1 MRRHWAFGVVLAA
14 GLALRVAALVA
25 YQPALVY
32 LDSARYLGADQRG
45 LDPLGY
51 SYLLLRPVLLAD
63 GGLAGA
69 GIAGV
74 AAVQHA
80 LGLAMAVCLYL
91 LAMRLGAARWLAVLA
106 AAPVLLDAYQ
116 VQAEQMIMPDV
127 LFEALIVAAV
137 TVLLWRP
144 DPGLARL
151 AGAAA
156 LLGVSATV
164 RQVGEVL
171 ALPLLGY
178 ALAPL
183 GSHGERGEASPR
195 SKHWKQRGTRAAA
208 ALAVFAL
215 PVVGY
220 MALSATVLGNGFRL
234 SNMDDAYLYGRMA
247 HAADCATL
255 RLPAYER
262 PLCPSPNTAAG
273 LGVDGLA
280 TDPHSAVFTYR
291 PPAGVT
297 RGAATA
303 RFDEAVLT
311 QQPLRVAGD
320 VAKDAIKVFALT
332 RDTARGDP
340 PVSRWQFPVAYPVYS
355 AADDTML
362 DAARP
367 RVVAPLADA
376 LRAYQLHGG
385 FTPGPLLLAFLF
397 FGTMG
402 GFFLRRHRT
411 AALACVLVTGLAA
424 AALLGADLYEF
435 SWRYQ
440 LPALVTL
447 PLAGTVGFAGFTRGG
462 SGGSSPPEP
471 AGHNEP
477 VHTDPENLDALAE
490 PEIRT
495 LSSSVVYTDNWI
507 RLRRDDIERRDGS
520 RGTYAFVER
529 RDFALVIPAEN
540 GGFHLVEEYRYPV
553 GRRSWSFPQG
563 GFPHG
568 VTGTAD
574 ELARMELAQ
583 ETGLRAR
590 RLTHLGSLTA
600 GHGLTSQYGDYF
612 VATDLEQGPPDPEPE
627 ELGIRQAWVTR
638 DEFET
643 MVCDTRITDDST
655 LAGYALL
662 LLAER
667 RGDVVIR

>member
-1 MRRHWAFGVVLAA
+1 VIKRVRHWPFGVVLAA
-14 GLALRVAALVA
+14 GLVLRVAALIA

-51 SYLLLRPVLLAD
+51 SYLLLRPVLLASGGEAG
-63 GGLAGA
+63 GGLAV
-69 GIAGV
+69 V

-91 LAMRLGAARWLAVLA
+91 LATRLGAGRWLAVLA

-116 VQAEQMIMPDV
+116 VQAEQMIMPDAA
-127 LFEALIVAAV
+127 FEALIVAAV

-164 RQVGEVL
+164 RQVGELL

-178 ALAPL
+178 ALLGAPPGFIGGDR
-183 GSHGERGEASPR
+183 GSSPR
-195 SKHWKQRGTRAAA
+195 GKHWHERGTRAAA

-215 PVVGY
+215 PVAGY
-220 MALSATVLGNGFRL
+220 MALSAAVLGNGFRL
-234 SNMDDAYLYGRMA
+234 SNMDDAYLYGRVA

-262 PLCPSPNTAAG
+262 PLCPSPDTAAD

-280 TDPHSAVFTYR
+280 TDPRSAVFSYR
-291 PPAGVT
+291 PPAGVS

-303 RFDEAVLT
+303 RFDGAVLT

-320 VAKDAIKVFALT
+320 VAEDAIKVFALT
-332 RDTARGDP
+332 RDTAHGDP
-340 PVSRWQFPVAYPVYS
+340 PVSRWQFQTTYPVYG
-355 AADDTML
+355 AADDRVLGRT
-362 DAARP
+362 RP

-385 FTPGPLLLAFLF
+385 FTPGPLLLAFLLS
-397 FGTMG
+397 GTMG

-447 PLAGTVGFAGFTRGG
+447 PLGGVLGVSLCTRFAVTRRSDGAGTMNRWTLIERIATPWQNRRSGRSRAASSTPTTG
-462 SGGSSPPEP
+462 SGCAATTSS
-471 AGHNEP
+471 AAM
-477 VHTDPENLDALAE
+477 D
-490 PEIRT
+490 
-495 LSSSVVYTDNWI
+495 
-507 RLRRDDIERRDGS
+507 
-520 RGTYAFVER
+520 
-529 RDFALVIPAEN
+529 PAE
-540 GGFHLVEEYRYPV
+540 RTP
-553 GRRSWSFPQG
+553 S
-563 GFPHG
+563 
-568 VTGTAD
+568 
-574 ELARMELAQ
+574 
-583 ETGLRAR
+583 
-590 RLTHLGSLTA
+590 
-600 GHGLTSQYGDYF
+600 
-612 VATDLEQGPPDPEPE
+612 
-627 ELGIRQAWVTR
+627 
-638 DEFET
+638 
-643 MVCDTRITDDST
+643 
-655 LAGYALL
+655 
-662 LLAER
+662 
-667 RGDVVIR
+667 

>member
-1 MRRHWAFGVVLAA
+1 VITRRWEARPAAERGQALTATARYRTLARRHWAFGVVLAA

-51 SYLLLRPVLLAD
+51 SYLLLRPVLRAD
-63 GGLAGA
+63 GGLAGGGLA
-69 GIAGV
+69 GGLAGV

-91 LAMRLGAARWLAVLA
+91 LATRLGAARWLAVLA

-151 AGAAA
+151 VAAAA

-178 ALAPL
+178 ALASAPTGVVAGRGGRE
-183 GSHGERGEASPR
+183 GSSPR
-195 SKHWKQRGTRAAA
+195 SKPGLQRASRAAV

-220 MALSATVLGNGFRL
+220 MALSAAVLGTGFRL
-234 SNMDDAYLYGRMA
+234 SNMDDAYLYGRTA

-255 RLPAYER
+255 RLPGFER

-303 RFDEAVLT
+303 QFDEAVLT

-320 VAKDAIKVFALT
+320 IAKDAIKVFALT
-332 RDTARGDP
+332 RDTDRGDP
-340 PVSRWQFPVAYPVYS
+340 PVSRWQFQVAYPLNSAVYS

-362 DAARP
+362 AAARP

-385 FTPGPLLLAFLF
+385 FTSGPLLLAFLF

-402 GFFLRRHRT
+402 GFSLRRHRT
-411 AALACVLVTGLAA
+411 AALACILLTGLAA

-447 PLAGTVGFAGFTRGG
+447 PLAGGLGVAGFIRRVRGASPRERSQ
-462 SGGSSPPEP
+462 SGGRNPQ
-471 AGHNEP
+471 
-477 VHTDPENLDALAE
+477 
-490 PEIRT
+490 
-495 LSSSVVYTDNWI
+495 
-507 RLRRDDIERRDGS
+507 
-520 RGTYAFVER
+520 
-529 RDFALVIPAEN
+529 
-540 GGFHLVEEYRYPV
+540 V
-553 GRRSWSFPQG
+553 G
-563 GFPHG
+563 
-568 VTGTAD
+568 
-574 ELARMELAQ
+574 
-583 ETGLRAR
+583 
-590 RLTHLGSLTA
+590 
-600 GHGLTSQYGDYF
+600 
-612 VATDLEQGPPDPEPE
+612 
-627 ELGIRQAWVTR
+627 
-638 DEFET
+638 
-643 MVCDTRITDDST
+643 
-655 LAGYALL
+655 
-662 LLAER
+662 
-667 RGDVVIR
+667 

>member
-1 MRRHWAFGVVLAA
+1 MITRQREPRPAAERGQALTATARYRTLARRHWAFGVVLAA

-51 SYLLLRPVLLAD
+51 SYLLLRPVLRAD
-63 GGLAGA
+63 GGL
-69 GIAGV
+69 AGV

-91 LAMRLGAARWLAVLA
+91 LATRLGAARWLAVLA

-151 AGAAA
+151 ADAAA

-178 ALAPL
+178 ALA
-183 GSHGERGEASPR
+183 GGRN
-195 SKHWKQRGTRAAA
+195 WKQRGSRAAVA
-208 ALAVFAL
+208 VAVFAL

-220 MALSATVLGNGFRL
+220 MALSAAVLGTGFRL
-234 SNMDDAYLYGRMA
+234 SNMDDAYLYGRTA

-255 RLPAYER
+255 RLPGYER
-262 PLCPSPNTAAG
+262 SLCPSPSTAAG

-320 VAKDAIKVFALT
+320 IAKDAIKVFALT
-332 RDTARGDP
+332 RNTARGDP
-340 PVSRWQFPVAYPVYS
+340 PVSRWQFQVAYPLNSAVYS

-362 DAARP
+362 AAARP

-385 FTPGPLLLAFLF
+385 FTSGPLLLAFLF
-397 FGTMG
+397 SGTMG
-402 GFFLRRHRT
+402 GFSLRRHRT
-411 AALACVLVTGLAA
+411 AALACILVTGLAA

-447 PLAGTVGFAGFTRGG
+447 PLAGAAGAATCIRFAVTRRSDEAGTMNRCTLIRKTSTPWQNRRSERSRAASSTPTTG
-462 SGGSSPPEP
+462 SGCAATTSS
-471 AGHNEP
+471 AA
-477 VHTDPENLDALAE
+477 TDP
-490 PEIRT
+490 
-495 LSSSVVYTDNWI
+495 
-507 RLRRDDIERRDGS
+507 
-520 RGTYAFVER
+520 
-529 RDFALVIPAEN
+529 
-540 GGFHLVEEYRYPV
+540 
-553 GRRSWSFPQG
+553 
-563 GFPHG
+563 
-568 VTGTAD
+568 
-574 ELARMELAQ
+574 
-583 ETGLRAR
+583 
-590 RLTHLGSLTA
+590 
-600 GHGLTSQYGDYF
+600 
-612 VATDLEQGPPDPEPE
+612 
-627 ELGIRQAWVTR
+627 
-638 DEFET
+638 
-643 MVCDTRITDDST
+643 
-655 LAGYALL
+655 
-662 LLAER
+662 AER
-667 RGDVVIR
+667 TPS

>member
-1 MRRHWAFGVVLAA
+1 VITWLREARPAAGRHWAFGVVLAA
-14 GLALRVAALVA
+14 GLALRLAALVA

-32 LDSARYLGADQRG
+32 LDSARYLGADQHG

-51 SYLLLRPVLLAD
+51 GYLLLRPILRAD
-63 GGLAGA
+63 GGLAG
-69 GIAGV
+69 GGLAGV

-80 LGLAMAVCLYL
+80 LGLAMGICLYL
-91 LAMRLGAARWLAVLA
+91 LATRLGAARGLAVLA

-178 ALAPL
+178 ALADA
-183 GSHGERGEASPR
+183 RD
-195 SKHWKQRGTRAAA
+195 WKQRGTRAAA
-208 ALAVFAL
+208 ALAVFAV
-215 PVVGY
+215 PVAGY
-220 MALSATVLGNGFRL
+220 MALSAAVLGTGFRL

-262 PLCPSPNTAAG
+262 PLCPSPDTAAG

-280 TDPHSAVFTYR
+280 TDPRSAVFTYR
-291 PPAGVT
+291 PPAGMS

-303 RFDEAVLT
+303 QFDRAVLT
-311 QQPLRVAGD
+311 QQPLRVASD
-320 VAKDAIKVFALT
+320 VATDAIKVFALT

-340 PVSRWQFPVAYPVYS
+340 PVSRWQFQVAYPVYS

-362 DAARP
+362 GSARP
-367 RVVAPLADA
+367 RIVAPLADA

-385 FTPGPLLLAFLF
+385 FTPGPLLLAFLLS
-397 FGTMG
+397 GTMG
-402 GFFLRRHRT
+402 GFSLRRHRT
-411 AALACVLVTGLAA
+411 AALACVLVTGLAV

-447 PLAGTVGFAGFTRGG
+447 PLAGVLGASLFFGGFAVTRRSDGAGTMNRCTLIRKTSAPWQTRRSERSRAASSTPTTG
-462 SGGSSPPEP
+462 SGCAATTSS
-471 AGHNEP
+471 AA
-477 VHTDPENLDALAE
+477 TDP
-490 PEIRT
+490 
-495 LSSSVVYTDNWI
+495 
-507 RLRRDDIERRDGS
+507 
-520 RGTYAFVER
+520 
-529 RDFALVIPAEN
+529 
-540 GGFHLVEEYRYPV
+540 
-553 GRRSWSFPQG
+553 
-563 GFPHG
+563 
-568 VTGTAD
+568 
-574 ELARMELAQ
+574 
-583 ETGLRAR
+583 
-590 RLTHLGSLTA
+590 
-600 GHGLTSQYGDYF
+600 
-612 VATDLEQGPPDPEPE
+612 
-627 ELGIRQAWVTR
+627 
-638 DEFET
+638 
-643 MVCDTRITDDST
+643 
-655 LAGYALL
+655 
-662 LLAER
+662 AER
-667 RGDVVIR
+667 TPL